1 MPVPALK
8 PFVHRASKVA
18 VVVSSILL
26 AACGSEEI
34 APLPGG
40 GAGVCS
46 VQGQKELLLDYMYED
61 YFWADDL
68 PANIDV
74 NNYPD
79 VNALLANIRVPQDR
93 YSFLLTEA
101 EYQARFVDASF
112 AGFGFSSAITADN
125 RVLMRYVYND
135 SPAAQ
140 AGLQRADELISV
152 AGEPVSTL
160 LAENRLNEAFGPSTV
175 GTTVELE
182 WRKPDG
188 SEQSAQVTKAEVE
201 TNTVFAP
208 TVYTLDNRQV
218 GYFVLDSFI
227 ERTGEDLNEAYNV
240 MAAANV
246 DDLIIDV
253 RYNGGGLINYAN
265 QLASQAAGNNV
276 LGNVFVTYNFNS
288 NNQNRNQTALFSL
301 VDGVQQLDLDRV
313 FVLTTGASCSSSE
326 ILINSLRPFVE
337 VVAIG
342 STTCGKPVG
351 QSVSQLCDKRTFVV
365 NFETV
370 NALGQGDYYFGL
382 APNCPVQDAIV
393 ADWGNPQD
401 PLQGA
406 ANEYISTGSCPA
418 SGSGVTGLV
427 EKQQPAS
434 QAATLSDSQT
444 ERPPLLIEKWRTEY

>member
-1 MPVPALK
+1 MPVSALT
-8 PFVHRASKVA
+8 PFVHRASRVA
-18 VVVSSILL
+18 VVVSSMLL
-26 AACGSEEI
+26 AACGSDEV
-34 APLPGG
+34 APAPGG

-68 PANIDV
+68 PADIDV
-74 NNYPD
+74 NDYPD
-79 VNALLANIRVPQDR
+79 VYAMLANIRVPEDR
-93 YSFLLTEA
+93 YSFLLTEE

-112 AGFGFSSAITADN
+112 AGFGFSSTVTDDN
-125 RVLMRYVYND
+125 RVVMRYVYND
-135 SPAAQ
+135 SPAAE
-140 AGLQRADELISV
+140 AGLQRADELIRV
-152 AGEPVSTL
+152 AGELVSTL
-160 LAENRLNEAFGPSTV
+160 LAENRLNEAFGPGTV

-182 WRKPDG
+182 WRSPDG
-188 SEQSAQVTKAEVE
+188 SEQSAQVTKAIVE

-208 TVYTLDNRQV
+208 TVYTVDDRLV

-227 ERTGEDLNEAYNV
+227 DRTGDDLNGAYDI

-326 ILINSLRPFVE
+326 ILINSLRPFVD

-342 STTCGKPVG
+342 ETTCGKPVG
-351 QSVSQLCDKRTFVV
+351 QSVTQLCDKRTFVV

-370 NALGQGDYYFGL
+370 NALGQGRYYFGL

-393 ADWGNPQD
+393 ADWGNPLD

-406 ANEYISTGSCPA
+406 ANEYISTGSCPV
-418 SGSGVTGLV
+418 SGVGV
-427 EKQQPAS
+427 KQQPAQ
-434 QAATLSDSQT
+434 QAADINRLEKPQ
-444 ERPPLLIEKWRTEY
+444 PPLLLQKWHTEY

>member
-8 PFVHRASKVA
+8 PFAHRASRVA

-26 AACGSEEI
+26 AACGGDEV
-34 APLPGG
+34 APTPGG

-68 PANIDV
+68 PADIDV
-74 NNYPD
+74 ADYPD
-79 VNALLANIRVPQDR
+79 VYAMLANIRVPEDR
-93 YSFLLTEA
+93 YSFLLSEA

-112 AGFGFSSAITADN
+112 AGFGFSSAITDDN
-125 RVLMRYVYND
+125 RVFMRYVYND

-160 LAENRLNEAFGPSTV
+160 IAENRLNEALGPSTV
-175 GTTVELE
+175 GTTVALE
-182 WRKPDG
+182 WRSPNG
-188 SEQSAQVTKAEVE
+188 TTQSAQVTKDNVE

-208 TVYTLDNRQV
+208 TVYSVDDRMV

-227 ERTGEDLNEAYNV
+227 ERTGEDLNEAYDI

-288 NNQNRNQTALFSL
+288 NNQNRNQTSLFNL

-342 STTCGKPVG
+342 ETTCGKPVG
-351 QSVSQLCDKRTFVV
+351 QSVTQLCDKRTFVV

-370 NALGQGDYYFGL
+370 NALGQGRYYFGL

-393 ADWGNPQD
+393 ADWGNPLD

-418 SGSGVTGLV
+418 SGSAVAGLA
-427 EKQQPAS
+427 EKQQPAE
-434 QAATLSDSQT
+434 QADTLSDSQT
-444 ERPPLLIEKWRTEY
+444 KRPPLLIEKWRTEY